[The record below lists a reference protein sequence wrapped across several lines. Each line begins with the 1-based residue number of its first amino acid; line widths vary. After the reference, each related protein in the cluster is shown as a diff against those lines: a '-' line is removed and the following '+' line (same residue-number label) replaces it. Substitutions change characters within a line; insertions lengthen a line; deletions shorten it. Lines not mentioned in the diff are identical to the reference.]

1 MLQSAGYAPCRP
13 VQAPRF
19 VADAICA
26 PDPDGDPA
34 ALWPRM
40 SAPVRAALDHLL
52 ANYRTQ
58 VSLNDLG
65 ALTRRTPFQL
75 IRAFRKELGVT
86 PHAMLIRIR
95 ILRAKVLLARGEPI
109 AGVAVDLGFVDQT
122 HFGRHF
128 KRIHKET
135 PGRFLSAMRARRSLS
150 VEPPAFAEPALRV
163 A

>member
-1 MLQSAGYAPCRP
+1 MVESAGYAPCRP
-13 VQAPRF
+13 VQAPHGI
-19 VADAICA
+19 ADAICA
-26 PDPDGDPA
+26 PDLDGDLA
-34 ALWPRM
+34 AWPCV
-40 SAPVRAALDHLL
+40 SGPVRAALGHLL

-58 VSLNDLG
+58 VSLNDLA

-75 IRAFRKELGVT
+75 IRGFRKELGVT

-95 ILRAKVLLARGEPI
+95 ILRAKVLLERGEPI

-135 PGRFLSAMRARRSLS
+135 PGRFRNAMRARRP
-150 VEPPAFAEPALRV
+150 VPVAPAVFAEPALLV